1 MKFLS
6 SKESINNIET
16 ECIVLTIFQKQSTN
30 IKLIDEILKLGDFKA
45 KIGQTLLLYPNKN
58 DNFKAK
64 KILLLGCGT
73 KKDLNERTFKEI
85 LLSLTAFLKSSNIK
99 KIAIDEV
106 DFTNKTKEWIYKF
119 STLII
124 KNSRYVV
131 NKIFKKESESNKNTL
146 KEVIFKSNIN
156 IDKFIK
162 QGEAIADGMALARN
176 LSDLPANICTPSYL
190 ASAAEKLA
198 KKHKINCEIL
208 SEDKMQ
214 ELGMNTLLTVAKGS
228 TEPAKLI
235 AMEYMKGGEEKPIV
249 LVGKGVTFDS
259 GGISLKPGS
268 SMDEMKFDMCG
279 AASLFGVI
287 EAIASLN
294 IAINLI
300 VLIPAV
306 ENMPSHR
313 SAKPGDVVK
322 SLSGKTIEILNTDA
336 EGRLILCDT
345 LSYCKKYNPKIVIDV
360 ATLTGA
366 VIIAL
371 GKNLT
376 GLIANNQNLAD
387 DLLEAGNEV
396 LDFAWQLPLV
406 EEYNELLNSNFADLA
421 NIASSSG
428 AGTITAACFLA
439 QFTKKYKWAH
449 LDIAGT
455 AWTGGGAKGATGRP
469 VPLLVQYILNQIN

>member
-106 DFTNKTKEWIYKF
+106 DFKNKTKEWIYKF

-131 NKIFKKESESNKNTL
+131 NKIFKKEGKSNKNTL

-190 ASAAEKLA
+190 ANAAEELA

-259 GGISLKPGS
+259 GGISLKFSS

-300 VLIPAV
+300 ALIPTV

-336 EGRLILCDT
+336 EGRLILCDA

-387 DLLEAGNEV
+387 DLLKAGNEV

-406 EEYNELLNSNFADLA
+406 EEYNELLDSNFADLA
-421 NIASSSG
+421 NIASSRG

-455 AWTGGGAKGATGRP
+455 AWTGGEAKGATGRP